1 MKTVYIP
8 FNERFGAEEICAEMK
23 MCSRPEFLEQSD
35 DQIPENSSF
44 EYKMVI
50 PDNAK
55 YGIDGKLTSYIFLFH
70 GLNERSW
77 QKYDSWAERLA
88 QDTARAVIMFPIAF
102 HMNRSPKEWNNPRA
116 MQCLVNSYLTKGKN
130 LVRLSFLNFAL
141 SYRIKADPYRFYLS
155 GKETI
160 NNVCQLID
168 QIKSGEHS
176 YISAEAEFDIFAYS
190 IGALLSQVMLQA
202 DPFNYFS
209 TSRLFMFCGGSIFSK
224 MNGES
229 KMIMDKESFDL
240 LKEYYLNH
248 FVVKL
253 EQKGKVGRLE
263 QSFISLID
271 ERFYKEKRESFYES
285 NYPRIKVI
293 SLLKD
298 IVIPTHG
305 IKSALGKR
313 SNSQLEEM
321 DFPYKY
327 SHEMPFPELPDNEL
341 SREYC
346 FRKVFAS
353 AADFLV

>member
-1 MKTVYIP
+1 
-8 FNERFGAEEICAEMK
+8 
-23 MCSRPEFLEQSD
+23 
-35 DQIPENSSF
+35 
-44 EYKMVI
+44 
-50 PDNAK
+50 
-55 YGIDGKLTSYIFLFH
+55 
-70 GLNERSW
+70 
-77 QKYDSWAERLA
+77 
-88 QDTARAVIMFPIAF
+88 
-102 HMNRSPKEWNNPRA
+102 
-116 MQCLVNSYLTKGKN
+116 
-130 LVRLSFLNFAL
+130 
-141 SYRIKADPYRFYLS
+141 
-155 GKETI
+155 
-160 NNVCQLID
+160 
-168 QIKSGEHS
+168 
-176 YISAEAEFDIFAYS
+176 
-190 IGALLSQVMLQA
+190 
-202 DPFNYFS
+202 
-209 TSRLFMFCGGSIFSK
+209 MFCGGSIFSK

-305 IKSALGKR
+305 IKSALGKS